1 MVNYSRISPEAGMVM
16 KKASGDNLPSGRV
29 PGRDQ
34 ISPRRWRRLRTYFW
48 TFLAIFRVFHPGGIN
63 RRSDGVGAGPGGPL
77 LCQARPARLG
87 RAWPRCGPPVAP
99 LLLPFGHLESSG
111 VKLRKIVSFSNSE
124 NIWLPVILKPKTAE
138 NRNWPLRHLVNRLVA
153 GNQ

>member
-16 KKASGDNLPSGRV
+16 KRASGDNLPSVRV
-29 PGRDQ
+29 PGRAQ
-34 ISPRRWRRLRTYFW
+34 ISPRRWRRLWTSFW
-48 TFLAIFRVFHPGGIN
+48 IFLAIFRVFHPGGLN
-63 RRSDGVGAGPGGPL
+63 RRSGGVGAGPGGPH

-87 RAWPRCGPPVAP
+87 RAWARCGPPVAS

-124 NIWLPVILKPKTAE
+124 NICLSVILKPKTVE
-138 NRNWPLRHLVNRLVA
+138 NRNWPLWHLVNRLVA

>member
-1 MVNYSRISPEAGMVM
+1 MCPSIYVLLHYKGQAEYHFIMFLLCSRQS
-16 KKASGDNLPSGRV
+16 L
-29 PGRDQ
+29 
-34 ISPRRWRRLRTYFW
+34 YFSMH
-48 TFLAIFRVFHPGGIN
+48 FIHDLLFE
-63 RRSDGVGAGPGGPL
+63 L

-87 RAWPRCGPPVAP
+87 RAWCRCGPPVAP

-111 VKLRKIVSFSNSE
+111 VKLRKIVSFSNPE
-124 NIWLPVILKPKTAE
+124 NIWLPVIMKPKTAE